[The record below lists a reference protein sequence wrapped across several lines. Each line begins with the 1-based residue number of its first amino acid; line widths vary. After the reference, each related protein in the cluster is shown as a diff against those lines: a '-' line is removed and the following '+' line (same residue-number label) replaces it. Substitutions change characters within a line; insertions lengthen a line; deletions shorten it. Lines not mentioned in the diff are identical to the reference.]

1 MTDRGS
7 TVLLAGVCKR
17 YGALTAADRVDL
29 AVDSGSVVAVVGA
42 SGSGKSTLLHL
53 IGAMDRPDSGT
64 ITVDGE
70 DITTFGR
77 RRLAEYRQQV
87 GFVFQRFHLLPAL
100 SALDNV
106 LTPLLVRRTEVD
118 RKARAHEVLD
128 AVGLADRAG
137 DLPSQLS
144 GGEQQRVAIA
154 RALAGRPRL
163 LLADEP
169 AGNLDSRTGAEVI
182 DLLLDIRERSGTT
195 VVLVTH
201 DPRIAARC
209 DRLVRIADG
218 AVIDDDPLT
227 AEPGET
233 LDRIGRLRPG

>member
-1 MTDRGS
+1 MTRGC
-7 TVLLAGVCKR
+7 TVRLAQIGKR
-17 YGALTAADRVDL
+17 YGSLTAADRVDL
-29 AVDSGSVVAVVGA
+29 EIEAGSVVAVVGA

-53 IGAMDRPDSGT
+53 IGAMDRPDTGT

-70 DITTFGR
+70 EITTLDR
-77 RRLAEYRQQV
+77 RRLAAYRRTV

-100 SALDNV
+100 SVLDNV
-106 LTPLLVRRTEVD
+106 LSPLLVRRTGFD
-118 RKARAHEVLD
+118 RAARAHEVLES
-128 AVGLADRAG
+128 VGLGDRTG

-154 RALAGRPRL
+154 RALVGRPRL

-169 AGNLDSRTGAEVI
+169 TGNLDTRTGAEVI
-182 DLLLDIRERSGTT
+182 DLLLDVRERAGTT
-195 VVLVTH
+195 VLLVTH

-218 AVIDDDPLT
+218 AVTDDDPLT
-227 AEPGET
+227 AEPGAV
-233 LDRIGRLRPG
+233 LDRIGRLRPS

>member
-1 MTDRGS
+1 MTDGR
-7 TVLLAGVCKR
+7 TVRLEQVSKR
-17 YGALTAADRVDL
+17 YGSLTAADRVDL
-29 AVDSGSVVAVVGA
+29 DIEAGSVVAVVGA

-64 ITVDGE
+64 ITVDAE
-70 DITTFGR
+70 VITTLDR
-77 RRLAEYRQQV
+77 WRLAAYRRTV

-100 SALDNV
+100 SVFDNV
-106 LTPLLVRRTEVD
+106 LSPLLVQRTGFD
-118 RKARAHEVLD
+118 KAARAREVLD
-128 AVGLADRAG
+128 AVGLADRAA

-169 AGNLDSRTGAEVI
+169 TGNLDSRTGAEVI

-227 AEPGET
+227 AEPGEI
-233 LDRIGRLRPG
+233 LDRIGRLHPG

>member
-1 MTDRGS
+1 MTRGC
-7 TVLLAGVCKR
+7 TVRLEQIGKR
-17 YGALTAADRVDL
+17 YGSLTAADRVDL
-29 AVDSGSVVAVVGA
+29 EIEAGSVVAVVGA

-53 IGAMDRPDSGT
+53 IGAMDRPDTGT

-70 DITTFGR
+70 EITTLDR
-77 RRLAEYRQQV
+77 RRLAAYRRTV

-100 SALDNV
+100 SVLDNV
-106 LTPLLVRRTEVD
+106 LSPLLVRRTGFD
-118 RKARAHEVLD
+118 RAARAHEVLES
-128 AVGLADRAG
+128 VGLGDRTG

-154 RALAGRPRL
+154 RALVGRPRL

-169 AGNLDSRTGAEVI
+169 TGNLDTRTGAEVI
-182 DLLLDIRERSGTT
+182 DLLLDVRERAGTT
-195 VVLVTH
+195 VLLVTH

-218 AVIDDDPLT
+218 AVTDDDPLT
-227 AEPGET
+227 AEPGAV
-233 LDRIGRLRPG
+233 LDRIGRLRPS